1 LDIPGAS
8 THWATV
14 LAIIGEYMKNGRLIV
29 AILTNLLDEAL
40 IVAIILWGLPRLG
53 IHIPLYGIILICIL
67 FLTYA
72 VIFYHKGSRALLKP
86 PVLGFT
92 DQVGLEGQVV
102 SRLTPEGLVKIS
114 GELWKAKVEN
124 GNIEV
129 GAQVVVVSQ
138 KGFKLI
144 VRRRKQ

>member
-1 LDIPGAS
+1 
-8 THWATV
+8 
-14 LAIIGEYMKNGRLIV
+14 M

-53 IHIPLYGIILICIL
+53 IHIPLYGIILICIC
-67 FLTYA
+67 FLVYA